1 MSTKSYFE
9 SYNNLEQLLI
19 MQFMC
24 NSSNNSLKP
33 HSLEDNKALKT
44 VIKPD
49 NYCSSTLL
57 YSRTMDKLSEQNDL
71 VRSSLLQFNF
81 KNLHSRKVTTAVTC
95 ISVEEEKTDFAV

>member
-1 MSTKSYFE
+1 MSTKLYYK
-9 SYNNLEQLLI
+9 SYNNLTIEQLLI
-19 MQFMC
+19 MGFMP

-57 YSRTMDKLSEQNDL
+57 YSRTMDKLSEQKDL
-71 VRSSLLQFNF
+71 VRSSLLQFNSLF
-81 KNLHSRKVTTAVTC
+81 
-95 ISVEEEKTDFAV
+95 